1 MNEVDR
7 QSHSHAREV
16 MLVISIQTLPG
27 KRHEQIAA
35 YERLAPTVRAE
46 PGCLQYDL
54 HPVVG
59 DENGFVLIERWASA
73 DALAAHDMT
82 PHMIAN
88 DAQSPTFRAAPA
100 KVVRLAP
107 GSLA

>member
-1 MNEVDR
+1 MNGVDR
-7 QSHSHAREV
+7 QSRNNEHEV
-16 MLVISIQTLPG
+16 LLVISIQTMPG

-35 YERLAPTVRAE
+35 YEHLAPVVRAE

-59 DENGFVLIERWASA
+59 DENRFVLIERWASA
-73 DALAAHDMT
+73 DALAAHDVT

-88 DAQSPTFRAAPA
+88 DARSPAFRAAPA
-100 KVVRLAP
+100 TVLRLAP
-107 GSLA
+107 GSVA

>member
-7 QSHSHAREV
+7 RSRSSEHEV
-16 MLVISIQTLPG
+16 LLVVSIQTLPG

-35 YERLAPTVRAE
+35 FERLAPIVRAE
-46 PGCLQYDL
+46 PGCRQYNL

-73 DALAAHDMT
+73 QALAAHDVT

-88 DAQSPTFRAAPA
+88 DARTAAFRAAPA
-100 KVVRLAP
+100 KVLRLAP
-107 GSLA
+107 DSVA